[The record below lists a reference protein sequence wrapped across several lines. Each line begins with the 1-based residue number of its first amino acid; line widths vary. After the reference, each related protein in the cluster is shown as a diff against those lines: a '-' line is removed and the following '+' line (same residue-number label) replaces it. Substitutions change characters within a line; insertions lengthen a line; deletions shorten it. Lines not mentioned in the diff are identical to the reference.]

1 MTANLQA
8 PNKHGCRS
16 AAKIPTPK
24 PNWTHDGEIIQKHT
38 QMVRRLTLL
47 LQSRTKFDI
56 CNAWAKTTWEI
67 LDKGDINTSAMFLDP
82 PAELIGRI
90 NVVPELNDVMALTI
104 KYVGGRKRQ

>member
-1 MTANLQA
+1 MTANLQD

-56 CNAWAKTTWEI
+56 CNAWAKTTWDI
-67 LDKGDINTSAMFLDP
+67 LAKSWQQNLVSHLS
-82 PAELIGRI
+82 ELINRDVI
-90 NVVPELNDVMALTI
+90 MFREKSLN
-104 KYVGGRKRQ
+104 

>member
-67 LDKGDINTSAMFLDP
+67 LLY
-82 PAELIGRI
+82 
-90 NVVPELNDVMALTI
+90 VVHHSI
-104 KYVGGRKRQ
+104 

>member
-67 LDKGDINTSAMFLDP
+67 LDYSVTLPTS
-82 PAELIGRI
+82 
-90 NVVPELNDVMALTI
+90 
-104 KYVGGRKRQ
+104 GGL

>member
-67 LDKGDINTSAMFLDP
+67 LVKSGYPNAPTQNHNSICRYGLP
-82 PAELIGRI
+82 PKPHEFWRAFPRLAGR
-90 NVVPELNDVMALTI
+90 NCET
-104 KYVGGRKRQ
+104 G